1 MRLACVSKNHKK
13 NMEKNMTCWNGVHST
28 GDYRR
33 NKLRS
38 IADVVEMWE
47 LHVQQE
53 KAVFHTLNLFNYD
66 VTNKCLIAEGWCPTS
81 MLPEVREAL
90 RRGTALSGASVQSVI
105 NIVKTKETPPT
116 YFRTNKLT
124 AGFQN
129 IVSAY
134 GTAKYQEMN
143 PAVFTVVTFPFLF
156 GVMFGDIGHGFM
168 MTMAAALLCIYEGKL
183 AKFANDEMFGTVYHG
198 RYCLLL
204 MGIFAIYAGFIY
216 NELFSVPL
224 ELFSSTLWCSGEMDD
239 PQCARIPGTT
249 ASQTQKWP
257 RSNINDAYDF
267 KGDGGSTGAEV
278 VWDNYPFGSDPGW
291 AHTANKLN
299 SANSFKMKFAIV
311 IGVAQMVLQYIFV
324 DRYRCVGYVGYA
336 GYSYVYIYMDIHAYI
351 HTCCVF
357 VYM

>member
-1 MRLACVSKNHKK
+1 
-13 NMEKNMTCWNGVHST
+13 MTCWNGVHST

-143 PAVFTVVTFPFLF
+143 PAVFTVVIEQIQESKRIVAGKLNLVDLAGSEKLVKTGAKGDRMKE
-156 GVMFGDIGHGFM
+156 GVMINQS
-168 MTMAAALLCIYEGKL
+168 L
-183 AKFANDEMFGTVYHG
+183 
-198 RYCLLL
+198 
-204 MGIFAIYAGFIY
+204 
-216 NELFSVPL
+216 
-224 ELFSSTLWCSGEMDD
+224 STLGNVITVC
-239 PQCARIPGTT
+239 
-249 ASQTQKWP
+249 P
-257 RSNINDAYDF
+257 RS
-267 KGDGGSTGAEV
+267 
-278 VWDNYPFGSDPGW
+278 PFPSP
-291 AHTANKLN
+291 
-299 SANSFKMKFAIV
+299 SFSFE
-311 IGVAQMVLQYIFV
+311 
-324 DRYRCVGYVGYA
+324 R
-336 GYSYVYIYMDIHAYI
+336 
-351 HTCCVF
+351 
-357 VYM
+357 

>member
-1 MRLACVSKNHKK
+1 
-13 NMEKNMTCWNGVHST
+13 MTCWNGVHST

-249 ASQTQKWP
+249 VSQTQKWP

-324 DRYRCVGYVGYA
+324 DRDRYVGYVGYA

-357 VYM
+357 AYM

>member
-1 MRLACVSKNHKK
+1 
-13 NMEKNMTCWNGVHST
+13 MTCWNGVHST

-134 GTAKYQEMN
+134 GTAPHN
-143 PAVFTVVTFPFLF
+143 SLGTFGSNGPSA
-156 GVMFGDIGHGFM
+156 GH
-168 MTMAAALLCIYEGKL
+168 AL
-183 AKFANDEMFGTVYHG
+183 
-198 RYCLLL
+198 RS
-204 MGIFAIYAGFIY
+204 
-216 NELFSVPL
+216 NELAGLTKIKRVIK
-224 ELFSSTLWCSGEMDD
+224 SGRSLATHKDS
-239 PQCARIPGTT
+239 IPPID
-249 ASQTQKWP
+249 SP
-257 RSNINDAYDF
+257 MR
-267 KGDGGSTGAEV
+267 
-278 VWDNYPFGSDPGW
+278 
-291 AHTANKLN
+291 
-299 SANSFKMKFAIV
+299 
-311 IGVAQMVLQYIFV
+311 
-324 DRYRCVGYVGYA
+324 
-336 GYSYVYIYMDIHAYI
+336 
-351 HTCCVF
+351 
-357 VYM
+357 

>member
-1 MRLACVSKNHKK
+1 
-13 NMEKNMTCWNGVHST
+13 MTCWNGVHST

-168 MTMAAALLCIYEGKL
+168 MTMAAALLPSRTSPVSVSMETSPE
-183 AKFANDEMFGTVYHG
+183 AEM
-198 RYCLLL
+198 R
-204 MGIFAIYAGFIY
+204 M
-216 NELFSVPL
+216 
-224 ELFSSTLWCSGEMDD
+224 SSAWMS
-239 PQCARIPGTT
+239 
-249 ASQTQKWP
+249 
-257 RSNINDAYDF
+257 
-267 KGDGGSTGAEV
+267 
-278 VWDNYPFGSDPGW
+278 
-291 AHTANKLN
+291 
-299 SANSFKMKFAIV
+299 
-311 IGVAQMVLQYIFV
+311 
-324 DRYRCVGYVGYA
+324 
-336 GYSYVYIYMDIHAYI
+336 
-351 HTCCVF
+351 
-357 VYM
+357 